1 MGRILKRLTAV
12 RWGDLSHA
20 NGSAGDIP
28 ALLSRVA
35 WGDEANAR
43 AALDELSDKICS
55 LGFVVSEATPAVVPF
70 LVELAGNPEVRC
82 QVEVL
87 ELIAS
92 IYETTQWEEAAAA
105 ADPRY
110 RSEFSEKVEWE
121 ASAKAVVLAHRR
133 AFEVLSLDS
142 DRGIVDVANRI
153 LSQLPMK

>member
-1 MGRILKRLTAV
+1 MAAV

-43 AALDELSDKICS
+43 AALDDLSDKVCA
-55 LGFVVSEATPAVVPF
+55 LGFVVSEATPVVVPF

-92 IYETTQWEEAAAA
+92 ICETTQWEEAAAA

-110 RSEFSEKVEWE
+110 RSEFSEKVAWE
-121 ASAKAVVLAHRR
+121 ASAKAVVLAHRG
-133 AFEVLSLDS
+133 AFEVLALDS
-142 DRGIVDVANRI
+142 DRGTAAVADRI
-153 LSQLPMK
+153 LSQLPMD